1 MCKRYKN
8 AYYEEFDYEK
18 NLVQYIQGQTGI
30 PQELIQ
36 DVLDCYKLCV
46 EEELDTEVSVYL
58 ENLRLLTG
66 YKYETIQTIMQTMTS
81 YEEMIL

>member
-18 NLVQYIQGQTGI
+18 NLVQYIHGQTGI
-30 PQELIQ
+30 AKELIQ